1 MGFTL
6 CRSVLR
12 GGSTA
17 IFMFAYGIYFYYTE
31 LTKRFLLPNCSTFWS
46 IMLANAAFSSWPSF
60 PFLAYEH
67 LFLLKSNWWLKYSW
81 CDTVRISPCFG
92 YLYGDYSSVHT
103 SLYNF
108 ISVIRSIGMYITYLK
123 IALNIFDDSVFWLFN
138 NVKWAIS

>member
-1 MGFTL
+1 MG
-6 CRSVLR
+6 SI
-12 GGSTA
+12 ST
-17 IFMFAYGIYFYYTE
+17 TE
-31 LTKRFLLPNCSTFWS
+31 LTKRFLLRNCSTFWS

-108 ISVIRSIGMYITYLK
+108 ISVIRSIGMHITYLK
-123 IALNIFDDSVFWLFN
+123 IALNNCLISLNQWWCGSHLEHN
-138 NVKWAIS
+138 NCELTVELKSNKIIPSGLRSN